1 MGSKDGIEQGKES
14 AGFRK
19 YIPDLNTL
27 RFQTAKVQDC
37 YEYAE
42 NFQKSHNPPWLY
54 DLTQTWQELLRE
66 PYKGLTT
73 DGNVIPNLFQP
84 QDEGV
89 PIESIVTA
97 VDKVFDQISPEQK
110 EKVSFPLNAK
120 EWRAWSNPEM
130 LLRPLGLRLEELDAR
145 AAASVLDVLKATFS
159 TEGYEKALAAMRI
172 NQYLG
177 QICELPKIMNELS
190 YNFLVFGTPSKD
202 KPWGWSLYGHHL
214 CLNVFLHGR
223 QIVISPTFTGA
234 EPNLIDAGPFAGTE
248 ILHDEGNLGLELMQS
263 LPGPSQEK
271 AQIFKLLR
279 DPAMLQSGDLAKDR
293 WNPDDQRHVCGAFRD
308 NRIVPLEGVSVATF
322 TAKQKQLILDIAY
335 HFVLYLPDAARKIR
349 LEQVA
354 NHLNETYFCW
364 IGRWGNDD
372 AFYYRIQSSVII
384 MEFDHHSGVF
394 LSNTE
399 PEKFHVHTILRT
411 PNAGDYGAG
420 LRSAEDMVE

>member
-1 MGSKDGIEQGKES
+1 MGSKDGVIDERGS
-14 AGFRK
+14 AEFRK
-19 YIPDLNTL
+19 YIPDLNTP

-37 YEYAE
+37 YQYAE
-42 NFQKSHNPPWLY
+42 TFQESHNPPWLY
-54 DLTQTWQELLRE
+54 NLTQAWQELLRE

-97 VDKVFDQISPEQK
+97 INKVLDQISSEQK
-110 EKVSFPLNAK
+110 EKVSFPLNSK
-120 EWRAWSNPEM
+120 EWRAWSNPEI
-130 LLRPLGLRLEELDAR
+130 LLRPLGLRLEELDAGV
-145 AAASVLDVLKATFS
+145 AASVLDVLKATFS
-159 TEGYEKALAAMRI
+159 TEGYDKALAAMRI

-177 QICELPKIMNELS
+177 QICEVPKIMNELS

-234 EPNLIDAGPFAGTE
+234 EPNMIDTGPFAGTE

-263 LPGPSQEK
+263 LPGPSQDK

-308 NRIVPLEGVSVATF
+308 NRIVPLEGVSVASF

-349 LEQVA
+349 LKQVA
-354 NHLNETYFCW
+354 DHLDETYFCW

-411 PNAGDYGAG
+411 PNAGDYGAV
-420 LRSAEDMVE
+420 LRSKEDMVE